1 MDSLKKLPG
10 APERIYLWPEGKMPQ
25 SGAYQENPEYRY
37 NHDPDFAPYMYE
49 FLLPE
54 EIIPKG
60 AIVLCFSI
68 GQIECRIQ
76 GRSVGQML

>member
-54 EIIPKG
+54 EIIP
-60 AIVLCFSI
+60 
-68 GQIECRIQ
+68 
-76 GRSVGQML
+76 